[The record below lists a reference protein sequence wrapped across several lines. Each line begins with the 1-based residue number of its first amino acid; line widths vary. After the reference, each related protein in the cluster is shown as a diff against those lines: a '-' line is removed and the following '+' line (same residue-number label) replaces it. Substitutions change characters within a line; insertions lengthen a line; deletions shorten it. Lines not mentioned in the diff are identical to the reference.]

1 MFADTYP
8 HFFSFQLDK
17 ILLNSP
23 QVSKKDRRA
32 RQEQAKMP
40 RIFSAIG
47 KAASF
52 TIRGAAVTFGS
63 TVFSCLA
70 AVHIERGANR
80 MIYKYYP
87 HKFANVDAA
96 NGITQEELDFVKF
109 IYGGN
114 IVVAADGET
123 DDSSSKS
130 SSTSTIDAEILYRY
144 DSYDDSSVVNRFAY
158 NEPTHAYN
166 EPTQESMASKA
177 TETKI
182 SKEQDQEKSTV
193 NKFWTEGEDA
203 AAKALSILP
212 VMLPRQ
218 EILACSMTA

>member
-1 MFADTYP
+1 
-8 HFFSFQLDK
+8 
-17 ILLNSP
+17 
-23 QVSKKDRRA
+23 
-32 RQEQAKMP
+32 
-40 RIFSAIG
+40 
-47 KAASF
+47 
-52 TIRGAAVTFGS
+52 
-63 TVFSCLA
+63 
-70 AVHIERGANR
+70 

-114 IVVAADGET
+114 VVVAADQET
-123 DDSSSKS
+123 DQSSLKS
-130 SSTSTIDAEILYRY
+130 SSTITTDAEILYRY
-144 DSYDDSSVVNRFAY
+144 DSYDDSSVVNTSTY
-158 NEPTHAYN
+158 NEPAH
-166 EPTQESMASKA
+166 ESMASKA